1 VAGITLV
8 LAEAQLAFW
17 IAADQAVAGGQSVSH
32 DSGGGRRQL
41 TLADAGEIRR
51 NIDYWNGWCQ
61 RLAPGES
68 GRAGIEAVGVIF
80 E

>member
-1 VAGITLV
+1 MAGITLV
-8 LAEAQLAFW
+8 QAEAQLAFW
-17 IAADQAVAGGQSVSH
+17 IAADQAVAGGQSITNETSA
-32 DSGGGRRQL
+32 GRRQF
-41 TLADAGEIRR
+41 TLADAAEIRR

-61 RLAPGES
+61 RLSPGSS

>member
-1 VAGITLV
+1 VAGITLTT
-8 LAEAQLAFW
+8 AEAQLAYW
-17 IAADQAVAGGQSVSH
+17 IAADQDVAGGQSVSH
-32 DSGGGRRQL
+32 DSGGSRRQF

-61 RLAPGES
+61 RLAPGDS
-68 GRAGIEAVGVIF
+68 GRTGIEAVGVLF